1 MNNENDKNEL
11 KPTQAFEPTE
21 EGYDPK
27 KEKKAHLGWI
37 IFFTVVIV
45 LVVTCVIVIKS
56 LS

>member
-11 KPTQAFEPTE
+11 KPTQAYEPTE
-21 EGYDPK
+21 EGYDPR

-45 LVVTCVIVIKS
+45 LVVACVIVIKS

>member
-21 EGYDPK
+21 EGYDPR

-45 LVVTCVIVIKS
+45 LVVACVIVIKS